1 MNSKHATGFTL
12 IELMVVLVIL
22 AVTTSLITLSVS
34 AATGHVLESS
44 AEQLAATMEE
54 ARWRAIATGRRIALE
69 TPAGQTLLW
78 YEQMADGTWRM
89 RVPSAGD
96 AFPASVTLQIAQTA
110 NTAAPPRAVL
120 GPEPVG
126 AAICVQLTHE
136 GSAMAVVSDGVAPFA
151 LRRAGC

>member
-54 ARWRAIATGRRIALE
+54 ARWRAISTGRRIAFE
-69 TPAGQTLLW
+69 TPAGQAPLW
-78 YEQMADGTWRM
+78 YEQLADSTWRL
-89 RVPSAGD
+89 RAPSHGD
-96 AFPASVTLQIAQTA
+96 AYPAGVTLHIAQTPH
-110 NTAAPPRAVL
+110 AAAQPRAVL

-136 GSAMAVVSDGVAPFA
+136 GGAMAVVSDGVAPFA